1 MGKLKVVKALQGCV
15 VRDLSFFC
23 QGEAAG
29 TDPKTTALTTLG
41 LAMGAKNL
49 RTLTRSPLSTLQV
62 RAMDSDDF
70 AYF

>member
-1 MGKLKVVKALQGCV
+1 MLFEIDVFL
-15 VRDLSFFC
+15 C

-49 RTLTRSPLSTLQV
+49 RTLTR
-62 RAMDSDDF
+62 
-70 AYF
+70 YK